1 MKVKEY
7 TITYKNIIFK
17 IDDKQEAEE
26 FWDNLSQQEK
36 ENGQFFSKIWIKTDN
51 DWINVWTDNIKLKKE
66 IDKLKTEFQINN

>member
-1 MKVKEY
+1 MKAKEY